1 MNPQPEAG
9 AARGG
14 RRDAAARQ
22 RCRPDWPAIESDYR
36 SGLHSLR
43 QLATMHGC
51 APSTIANKATRDGWL
66 RDAAPAAAA
75 ARQSPPVAPREAP
88 AEGWRALCA
97 ALGPDGRESAA
108 PPRERPR

>member
-1 MNPQPEAG
+1 MDPQPQAD

-36 SGLHSLR
+36 SGRHSLR
-43 QLATMHGC
+43 QLAVMHGC

-66 RDAAPAAAA
+66 RHGAQAAAA
-75 ARQSPPVAPREAP
+75 ARQPPPAASREVP
-88 AEGWRALCA
+88 AERWRTLSA
-97 ALGPDGRESAA
+97 ALGPDGRESVA
-108 PPRERPR
+108 PRRDRPR